1 MKRLPLVPTLIVLLA
16 VPTMIALGFWQLSR
30 AEWKEALLAR
40 LEANATAPTIDAP
53 AALAARKDELSFR
66 RVRARCAAV
75 VELDPTAARSVDG
88 ATGYRQLI
96 RCERAPGEPLLVS
109 LGVATDP
116 TARVGV
122 APGAAFTGRLVPRDG
137 APVFLLVSE
146 TPVGALAAEAP
157 PGPDTIANSHRGYA
171 VQWFLFATMLSV
183 IYGLYLRR
191 RSQDAMPRA

>member
-40 LEANATAPTIDAP
+40 LAANATAPTIDAP
-53 AALAARKDELSFR
+53 AALSPRRDELSFR
-66 RVRARCAAV
+66 RVRAVCAGV
-75 VELDPTAARSVDG
+75 VDLDPTAARSVAG

-96 RCERAPGEPLLVS
+96 RCERAPGEPLLIS

-116 TARVGV
+116 TARVSV
-122 APGAAFTGRLVPRDG
+122 APGARFTGRLVPRSG
-137 APVFLLVSE
+137 VPAFLLVAE

-171 VQWFLFATMLSV
+171 VQWFMFALVLSV
-183 IYGLYLRR
+183 IYGVYVRR
-191 RSQDAMPRA
+191 RAAAVPPAA